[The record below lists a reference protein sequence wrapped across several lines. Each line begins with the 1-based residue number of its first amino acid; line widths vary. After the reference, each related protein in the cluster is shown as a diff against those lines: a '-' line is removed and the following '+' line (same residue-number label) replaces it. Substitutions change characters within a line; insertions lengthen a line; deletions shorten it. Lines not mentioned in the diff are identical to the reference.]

1 MRISATLLA
10 TALLVATALFA
21 TNTLADLKDYD
32 IMTETYPPYNFKKS
46 GQLQGIGVEILLAAS
61 EKGNLGVSRSDIRLL
76 PWARGYENVQNQQQ
90 SMLFSTTRTEARE
103 DLFKWAGPITET
115 RIALIAKKGS
125 DLSFNSASDYAYPTI
140 AVVRDDVA
148 ESLVRDK
155 GATDG
160 NLDISARPEPAMRK
174 LAAGRVDAWAYEEN
188 VAYWLLNSEGHNT
201 DGFEVVDVLSESELY
216 YAFHPDTPDQVVD
229 SLQKAI
235 DALSQKERKA
245 ILDEYL

>member
-1 MRISATLLA
+1 
-10 TALLVATALFA
+10 
-21 TNTLADLKDYD
+21 
-32 IMTETYPPYNFKKS
+32 
-46 GQLQGIGVEILLAAS
+46 
-61 EKGNLGVSRSDIRLL
+61 
-76 PWARGYENVQNQQQ
+76 
-90 SMLFSTTRTEARE
+90 
-103 DLFKWAGPITET
+103 
-115 RIALIAKKGS
+115 
-125 DLSFNSASDYAYPTI
+125 
-140 AVVRDDVA
+140 
-148 ESLVRDK
+148 
-155 GATDG
+155 
-160 NLDISARPEPAMRK
+160 MRK